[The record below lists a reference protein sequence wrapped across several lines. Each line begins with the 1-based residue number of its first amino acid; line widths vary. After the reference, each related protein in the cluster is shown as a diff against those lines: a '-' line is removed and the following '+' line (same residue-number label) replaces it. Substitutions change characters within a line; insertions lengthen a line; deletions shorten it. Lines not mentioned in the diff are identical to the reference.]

1 MISIPIVSQFDSKG
15 IKSAIK
21 QFKQLET
28 TSEKAQFAIKK
39 AAIPAAAA
47 LTAVVGVIGSS
58 VKAAIDD
65 LAAQEALATQLKTTI
80 GATKE
85 QIKEVEKYITK
96 TSLASAVTDEK
107 LRPALAGLLRN
118 TKDLTRAQDLANIA
132 LDVATATGKDYE
144 AVALALGKAESGNY
158 AALKKLGI
166 PLGENALALQDQAKF
181 TKVLIKAQQDYQAQV
196 DEYGPTSKEAA
207 KALLKVQEAQAKV
220 NAATVEGADFTK
232 DLITQFGGANEA
244 FTNTAAGGLKKLGI
258 AFEETK
264 EGIGTAFLPIMEKV
278 LPVVQKFA
286 AWAEAN
292 PDLLAAVVVGLGS
305 LAVATLAVNAAMAL
319 NPAVLITA
327 GIVALGVALVV
338 AYKKFETFGA
348 VVRTVVNG
356 VSDYFE
362 FMANGFIKVINLIIK
377 GINLVKPGKDIPS
390 LGEISIGHMNAPS
403 VDTPSTSLENIGRA
417 GSAERAESNV
427 TINVNGGDPNAVV
440 NALRAYMRQN
450 GNVPIRTSAIG

>member
-1 MISIPIVSQFDSKG
+1 
-15 IKSAIK
+15 
-21 QFKQLET
+21 
-28 TSEKAQFAIKK
+28 
-39 AAIPAAAA
+39 
-47 LTAVVGVIGSS
+47 
-58 VKAAIDD
+58 
-65 LAAQEALATQLKTTI
+65 
-80 GATKE
+80 
-85 QIKEVEKYITK
+85 
-96 TSLASAVTDEK
+96 
-107 LRPALAGLLRN
+107 
-118 TKDLTRAQDLANIA
+118 
-132 LDVATATGKDYE
+132 
-144 AVALALGKAESGNY
+144 
-158 AALKKLGI
+158 
-166 PLGENALALQDQAKF
+166 
-181 TKVLIKAQQDYQAQV
+181 
-196 DEYGPTSKEAA
+196 
-207 KALLKVQEAQAKV
+207 V

-232 DLITQFGGANEA
+232 DLIAQFGGANKA
-244 FTNTAAGGLKKLGI
+244 FTDTAAGGLKKLGI

-338 AYKKFETFGA
+338 AYKKFETFGS

-362 FMANGFIKVINLIIK
+362 FMANAFIKVINLAIK
-377 GINLVKPGKDIPS
+377 GINLVKPGKDILPFD
-390 LGEISIGHMNAPS
+390 EISIGHMNAPS
-403 VDTPSTSLENIGRA
+403 VDTPSTSVGNIGRA